1 MKNHNWVSKTGLTG
15 VYFIMLTLA
24 GSSVCFAQVNGGRQL
39 NRSQQ
44 FRLGSRIIRVAEPG
58 QLADTVNV
66 WGDINS
72 PGRYLIPTNTTLPE
86 LISYALGPSTIRNGQ
101 TQLNWSKRRVE
112 VSISQKTP
120 NKNKDVVKTFTY
132 KFDQPLP
139 EGMRTF
145 DLENNQ
151 VVTVQVKRRPSF
163 SDYLGIIAPVIS
175 AVATGVLL
183 VLRLGK
189 IGE

>member
-1 MKNHNWVSKTGLTG
+1 MKYHNGFAKTGYAGL
-15 VYFIMLTLA
+15 YFIMLTLA
-24 GSSVCFAQVNGGRQL
+24 GSGVCFSQVNRGRQL

-86 LISYALGPSTIRNGQ
+86 LISYALGPNTIRNGQ

-112 VSISQKTP
+112 VSVSQKSPT
-120 NKNKDVVKTFTY
+120 KGKDVVKTFTY

-139 EGMRTF
+139 DGMRTF
-145 DLENNQ
+145 KLKNNQ
-151 VVTVQVKRRPSF
+151 VVAVQVKRRPSF
-163 SDYLGIIAPVIS
+163 KDYLGIIAPIIS

>member
-1 MKNHNWVSKTGLTG
+1 
-15 VYFIMLTLA
+15 
-24 GSSVCFAQVNGGRQL
+24 
-39 NRSQQ
+39 
-44 FRLGSRIIRVAEPG
+44 
-58 QLADTVNV
+58 
-66 WGDINS
+66 
-72 PGRYLIPTNTTLPE
+72 
-86 LISYALGPSTIRNGQ
+86 
-101 TQLNWSKRRVE
+101 VE